1 MLVDKIDSLYIVTLV
16 DKVEPRNA
24 KTIPI
29 GELCIL
35 HSIWCSVSI
44 AYGTK
49 CCIYRNPPTIIVS
62 VLGALLLLNATL
74 LAVTALRWQHMPA
87 LIMFFVVGDI
97 GWVVLTIGC
106 LALGLWIQGT
116 SAILAS
122 ITIATI
128 VGALGYCQYLS
139 GVKGKLSRQASV

>member
-1 MLVDKIDSLYIVTLV
+1 MLRLFLLANCASCTVFGILFLFLTERSV
-16 DKVEPRNA
+16 A
-24 KTIPI
+24 FI
-29 GELCIL
+29 G
-35 HSIWCSVSI
+35 
-44 AYGTK
+44 T
-49 CCIYRNPPTIIVS
+49 PPTIIVS
-62 VLGALLLLNATL
+62 VLGALLLLNAAL
-74 LAVTALRWQHMPA
+74 LAMAALRWQHMPA

-97 GWVVLTIGC
+97 GWVALTIGC

-128 VGALGYCQYLS
+128 VGALGYCQYLF